1 MKIALIGLLS
11 VAFAHNSAQDEL
23 KQIIS
28 QIDSEAI
35 VNPES
40 LAFTHAYKNKPVP
53 EVMKFDAVDVST
65 YFTYNACRTF
75 CYRKYA
81 VGIERSK
88 F

>member
-1 MKIALIGLLS
+1 MKIALISVLS
-11 VAFAHNSAQDEL
+11 VVFAHNSAQDEL

-28 QIDSEAI
+28 QIDNEAI

-40 LAFTHAYKNKPVP
+40 LAFTHAYKNKPMP
-53 EVMKFDAVDVST
+53 EVMTFKPVDVST
-65 YFTYNACRTF
+65 YFKYNACRTF

-81 VGIERSK
+81 VGVERSK